1 MRRKGPD
8 ISISSIT
15 EASTAM
21 AIMKEMTM
29 TMHCIVMTAEL
40 VDLAEDSVVI
50 VAAAAVVVVVVV
62 EDTMAELRIEST
74 DCLLLVSVKPCL
86 PPNPDLSKPC
96 PPPPSLSPWDR
107 ISSQGG

>member
-8 ISISSIT
+8 ISISSMT

-62 EDTMAELRIEST
+62 EDTMAELRIEPT
-74 DCLLLVSVKPCL
+74 D
-86 PPNPDLSKPC
+86 
-96 PPPPSLSPWDR
+96 
-107 ISSQGG
+107 